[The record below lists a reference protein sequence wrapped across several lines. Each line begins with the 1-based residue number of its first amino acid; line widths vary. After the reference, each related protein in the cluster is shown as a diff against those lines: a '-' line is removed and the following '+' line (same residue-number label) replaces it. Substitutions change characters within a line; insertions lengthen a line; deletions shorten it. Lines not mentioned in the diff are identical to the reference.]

1 MGNDNVRYFVK
12 GKMMEEV
19 DSRQDCRIMFSRCH
33 TRDSQEVSYF
43 LSVHRCCVRGCGL
56 CCARP
61 SICTLK
67 LI

>member
-43 LSVHRCCVRGCGL
+43 LCTGVVCEGVGFVVPGL
-56 CCARP
+56 RFAP
-61 SICTLK
+61 
-67 LI
+67 